1 MTVADLS
8 VAMTL
13 PYAKDAKLPL
23 NEFREVSRLHD
34 QIDAIEAW
42 RNPFPAR

>member
-1 MTVADLS
+1 
-8 VAMTL
+8 L
-13 PYAKDAKLPL
+13 PYARDAQLPL
-23 NEFREVSRLHD
+23 NEFRDVRRWYD